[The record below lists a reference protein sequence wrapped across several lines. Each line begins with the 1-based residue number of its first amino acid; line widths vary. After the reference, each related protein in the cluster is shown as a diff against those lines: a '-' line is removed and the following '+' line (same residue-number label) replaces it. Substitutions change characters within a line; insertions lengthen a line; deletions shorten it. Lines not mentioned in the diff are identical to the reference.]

1 LPQRRRRGRSGNA
14 SLADGVAGRR
24 LPAPKE
30 QALARLP
37 LFEGLKR
44 VELERLAMV
53 TEEVDFPQG
62 RILCHEG
69 RRPREFFVI
78 AEGEAEATKGGDHVR
93 MLGPGEFFGQLAL
106 IEHAPRFTT
115 VTARTP
121 LRLFVLSSK
130 AFWGLMSCN
139 PEVERRVL
147 RALVIENVAQRT
159 VAEDALRRQVE
170 LTTYQALHDS
180 LTGLPNRSL
189 FRDRVSEAVLAGE
202 RGGGRFAVLMMD
214 LNRFKEVNDTLG
226 HHCGDALLVE
236 IGARVRGSL
245 RASDTVARIGGDE
258 FGLLIKDANPLEIL
272 KVIDKVTAAVEQPT
286 VVDGLPLV
294 VDGSI
299 GVALYPDHGREVD
312 VLVQHADV
320 AMYLAKGE
328 GASYAFYDDAAD
340 RHDARQLT
348 LKADLHRAIERR
360 ELVLH
365 YQPKAALCTGEISSV
380 EALVRWQHP
389 ERGMILPDEFIPL
402 AQQTSLI
409 KPLALYVIDEALRQC
424 VEWRKDGLTLA
435 VAVNLSM
442 RNLLDVNLA
451 GDIGRLLERHG
462 VVPGLLE
469 LEMTESSMLADP
481 FRTKAVLDQL
491 SSMGMRISIDD
502 FGTGYSSLAYL
513 KSLPVNEIKIDRSF
527 VTDMLEDEGDSVI
540 VSSTIELG
548 RNLGLVVVAEGVETP
563 AVWERLRA
571 LRCDV
576 AQGYFLARP
585 LPPRELAA
593 WLQQR
598 RATETAHV
606 GSRRDVA

>member
-1 LPQRRRRGRSGNA
+1 MLG
-14 SLADGVAGRR
+14 DG
-24 LPAPKE
+24 APGERPPVTKE

-44 VELERLAMV
+44 VELERLAKV
-53 TEEVDFPQG
+53 TEEIDFPQG
-62 RILCHEG
+62 RILCREG
-69 RRPREFFVI
+69 ERPREFFVI
-78 AEGEAEATKGGDHVR
+78 VEGEAEATKSGDHVR

-121 LRLFVLSSK
+121 LRLFVLSSH
-130 AFWGLMSCN
+130 AFSGLMSCN
-139 PEVERRVL
+139 SEVERRVL

-170 LTTYQALHDS
+170 LSTYQALHDS
-180 LTGLPNRSL
+180 LTGLPNRRF
-189 FRDRVSEAVLAGE
+189 FRDRVAEAALAGE
-202 RGGGRFAVLMMD
+202 RGGSRFAVLMMD
-214 LNRFKEVNDTLG
+214 INRFKEVNDTLG
-226 HHCGDALLVE
+226 HHCGDALLAE
-236 IGARVRGSL
+236 IGARIRGRL
-245 RASDTVARIGGDE
+245 LASDTVARIGGDE
-258 FGLLIKDANPLEIL
+258 FGLLIKNANALEIVR
-272 KVIDKVTAAVEQPT
+272 VIDEITAAVEQPT
-286 VVDGLPLV
+286 VVEGLPLV

-299 GVALYPDHGREVD
+299 GVALYPDHGRDVD
-312 VLVQHADV
+312 VLVQHADM

-328 GASYAFYDDAAD
+328 GVSYAFYDDEAD
-340 RHDARQLT
+340 RRDARQLT
-348 LKADLHRAIERR
+348 LKADLRHAIERR

-365 YQPKAALCTGEISSV
+365 YQPKAALRNGEISSV
-380 EALVRWQHP
+380 EALVRWRHP
-389 ERGMILPDEFIPL
+389 ERGMIPPDDFIPL

-424 VEWRKDGLTLA
+424 AEWRKDGLTLA

-451 GDIGRLLERHG
+451 GDISRLLERHG
-462 VVPGLLE
+462 VMPSLLE

-481 FRTKAVLDQL
+481 FRTKAVLDEL
-491 SSMGMRISIDD
+491 SSMGIRISIDD

-513 KSLPVNEIKIDRSF
+513 KSLPVSEIKIDRSF
-527 VTDMLEDEGDSVI
+527 VSSMLEDEDDSVI

-548 RNLGLVVVAEGVETP
+548 RNLGLVVVAEGVETA

-571 LRCDV
+571 LHCDL

-598 RATETAHV
+598 RATETADV
-606 GSRRDVA
+606 GSRRDAA